1 MSDLYQT
8 ELQKSKIYN
17 TMKTKCKEQGD
28 AIEASV
34 IKLTNDIVT
43 DACNLSKTIIRY
55 MPEFT
60 LHDETH
66 LFRVL
71 LIMERVIP
79 NDTLSNLSIP
89 ELMMLILCA
98 FLHDIGMASEEDK
111 IRAWKENWKE
121 DIPDDVE
128 KEENSKFNRFRNTYP
143 GKIQEI
149 NKLRKNDEHAKA
161 NLVEDFIIT
170 EYIRTTHAIRA
181 REIIANNWADKII
194 YKDKNLTY
202 ELTQLCFSHGND
214 SLALLDLETNVL
226 CGEDEYICLPFIGV
240 ILRLCDLLDFD
251 AKRTPSILF
260 SHLSVR
266 NPVSLKEWQ
275 KHRSIQAW
283 IIRNDKIAYS
293 AQCIHPAIEKTI
305 NVFCNLIDKELSDA
319 SNVLSRISDDF
330 RDDGGIYKIILPA
343 KVDRRKIQPA
353 INIKTNDPLYIYRDT
368 SFELSKEQIID
379 LLMGTK
385 LYSDTKSA
393 LRELIQNSIDACL
406 VAQSLCKKSGT
417 LYSPE
422 IIVRYYT
429 DGGNDIIEVE
439 DNGIG
444 MNQSIIENYYA
455 KVGSSY
461 YKSKEFYD
469 LKAQTGLTFQPISRF
484 GIGILSCFMVSD
496 TIEVET
502 RKLLDNG
509 DKDTA
514 FDIIVEGY
522 DSIFTIKKGDRFEHG
537 TRTKLFLRPK
547 ENPWEQI
554 RNEKF
559 IQYVKDSIPNP
570 PVLLRIEVDQ
580 DTENQIII
588 DEDSFDLLRPEVLK
602 DFRWKKESFVKEI
615 EISLNDS
622 EKGIRGSAIIALL
635 DDNET
640 PISII
645 ENLKKTVTIDNEEYN
660 LENKIVLKENEIET
674 ISTVIEVGLDS
685 GIDTKN
691 VTNSIVKSRS
701 KFSIHGIDFPD
712 GVFPD
717 IYTRSKKATLHWFLP
732 VLLVV
737 DIIGEKD
744 INLNSART
752 EIVYDENWTN
762 FEYNLALKMLSE
774 VKENLEEDYWCKL
787 KTVLQN
793 TKSSEIFL
801 DALQKL

>member
-1 MSDLYQT
+1 
-8 ELQKSKIYN
+8 
-17 TMKTKCKEQGD
+17 
-28 AIEASV
+28 
-34 IKLTNDIVT
+34 
-43 DACNLSKTIIRY
+43 
-55 MPEFT
+55 
-60 LHDETH
+60 
-66 LFRVL
+66 
-71 LIMERVIP
+71 MERMIP
-79 NDTLSNLSIP
+79 NDTLSKLSIP
-89 ELMMLILCA
+89 ELMMLILCS
-98 FLHDIGMASEEDK
+98 FLHDIGMAPEEDK
-111 IRAWKENWKE
+111 IRAWKEDW
-121 DIPDDVE
+121 DDVFPNDFE

-149 NKLRKNDEHAKA
+149 NKLRKNEEHTKA
-161 NLVEDFIIT
+161 NLIEDFIIT

-181 REIIANNWADKII
+181 REIIANNWADRII

-214 SLALLDLETNVL
+214 SLSLLDLETNVL

-240 ILRLCDLLDFD
+240 ILRLSDLLDFD

-283 IIRNDKIAYS
+283 IIKNDKIAYS

-330 RDDGGIYKIILPA
+330 RDDGGIYKIMLPA

-353 INIKTNDPLYIYRDT
+353 INIKTNEPLYIYRDT

-406 VAQSLCKKSGT
+406 VAQSLCKKNGT

-496 TIEVET
+496 TIEVDT

-514 FDIIVEGY
+514 FDIIIEGY
-522 DSIFTIKKGDRFEHG
+522 DSIFTIKKGNRFEHG

-547 ENPWEQI
+547 ENPWEHI

-580 DTENQIII
+580 DTENQILI
-588 DEDSFDLLRPEVLK
+588 DKDSFDLLRPEVLK
-602 DFRWKKESFVKEI
+602 DFRWKNESFVKEI
-615 EISLNDS
+615 EISLNDT

-635 DDNET
+635 EDNES
-640 PISII
+640 PIDII
-645 ENLKKTVTIDNEEYN
+645 ENMQRTVTIDNEDYN

-691 VTNSIVKSRS
+691 VTNSIVKSR
-701 KFSIHGIDFPD
+701 
-712 GVFPD
+712 
-717 IYTRSKKATLHWFLP
+717 
-732 VLLVV
+732 
-737 DIIGEKD
+737 
-744 INLNSART
+744 
-752 EIVYDENWTN
+752 
-762 FEYNLALKMLSE
+762 
-774 VKENLEEDYWCKL
+774 
-787 KTVLQN
+787 
-793 TKSSEIFL
+793 
-801 DALQKL
+801 